1 MKKKYTVHP
10 ESLINEVKFVYSLLG
25 EIVYSKQYILWRQL

>member
-10 ESLINEVKFVYSLLG
+10 ELGINEVKFGYSLLG
-25 EIVYSKQYILWRQL
+25 GMGKR